1 SIPAGAGSGKTRLL
15 VAILNGLLRSGV
27 PYDRIEA
34 ISFTN
39 ASANDFRRKHIESE
53 VSATADFA
61 LATENICFSTIHQS
75 AMNILKK
82 LQPHMGGVAYYF
94 EDAST
99 GAQDDEDEERRRA

>member
-1 SIPAGAGSGKTRLL
+1 MNASFPEDVLARPFPALDQDNQKYQYSAYREALQKLLSPGQTVIHSIPAGAGSGKTRLL

-53 VSATADFA
+53 AVSYTHLTLPTKA
-61 LATENICFSTIHQS
+61 
-75 AMNILKK
+75 
-82 LQPHMGGVAYYF
+82 
-94 EDAST
+94 
-99 GAQDDEDEERRRA
+99 